1 MHNTIKFRNF
11 YIVRITHILKYMRS
25 IMSKLTTIN
34 IEKFSTERKIISYMT
49 TKSWQTIPDVS
60 YMYEPDIT
68 NFIDEFK
75 KLKAEDKSLKNVSI
89 NSLMLKVFSEG
100 LKFAPKLNANIS
112 YDQSTGEGEIHTIKD
127 INVNM
132 PWILPSG
139 KMMTISIN
147 NIEEMSLYEINK
159 YIKDLDKKISSIDS
173 ECLSK
178 SFSDKIN
185 YNIINS
191 IISGEHEISEDNN
204 EDKSK
209 IPLEIGTI
217 TISNIGSTYREQR
230 GAIALLDII
239 PPQVCVIGFGAIL
252 EKPGVYI
259 DENGEKAI
267 GIRKVLPICL
277 AFDHRALDFG
287 EIIPFIK
294 K

>member
-1 MHNTIKFRNF
+1 
-11 YIVRITHILKYMRS
+11 
-25 IMSKLTTIN
+25 MSKLTTIN
-34 IEKFSTERKIISYMT
+34 IEKFSTERKIIAYMT
-49 TKSWQTIPDVS
+49 TKSWQTIPHVS

-75 KLKAEDKSLKNVSI
+75 KLKEEDKSLKNVSI

-100 LKFAPKLNANIS
+100 LKFAPKLNAHIS
-112 YDQSTGEGEIHTIKD
+112 YDQNTGEGEIHTIKD

-159 YIKDLDKKISSIDS
+159 YIKDLNKKISSIDS
-173 ECLSK
+173 KSLSK

-209 IPLEIGTI
+209 VPLEIGTI

-259 DENGEKAI
+259 DENGEKII

-294 K
+294 KLDSIFENPNILKSF

>member
-1 MHNTIKFRNF
+1 
-11 YIVRITHILKYMRS
+11 
-25 IMSKLTTIN
+25 MSKLTTIN
-34 IEKFSTERKIISYMT
+34 TEKFSIERKLISYMT
-49 TKSWQTIPDVS
+49 TKSWQRIPHVS

-68 NFIDEFK
+68 DFIDEFK
-75 KLKAEDKSLKNVSI
+75 KLKVEDASFQNISI

-100 LKFAPKLNANIS
+100 LKFAPKLNAHIS
-112 YDQSTGEGEIHTIKD
+112 YDQSTGEGEIRTIKD

-132 PWILPSG
+132 PWILPNG

-159 YIKDLDKKISSIDS
+159 YIKEDLSQKISNMDS
-173 ECLSK
+173 QSLSK

-185 YNIINS
+185 FNTIDS
-191 IISGEHEISEDNN
+191 IISGERKVSEDNN
-204 EDKSK
+204 SENKSK
-209 IPLEIGTI
+209 LPLEIGTI
-217 TISNIGSTYREQR
+217 TISNIGSTYRDQR
-230 GAIALLDII
+230 GAITLLDII

-267 GIRKVLPICL
+267 GIRKTLPICL

-287 EIIPFIK
+287 EIIPFMK
-294 K
+294 KLDSIFENPNILKSF

>member
-1 MHNTIKFRNF
+1 
-11 YIVRITHILKYMRS
+11 
-25 IMSKLTTIN
+25 MSKLTTIN
-34 IEKFSTERKIISYMT
+34 TEKFSIERKLISYMT
-49 TKSWQTIPDVS
+49 TRSWQRIPHVS

-68 NFIDEFK
+68 DFIDEFK
-75 KLKAEDKSLKNVSI
+75 KLKVEDASFQNISI

-100 LKFAPKLNANIS
+100 LKFAPKLNAHIS
-112 YDQSTGEGEIHTIKD
+112 YDHSTGEGEIRTIKD

-132 PWILPSG
+132 PWILPNG

-159 YIKDLDKKISSIDS
+159 YIKEDLSQKISNMDS
-173 ECLSK
+173 QSLSK

-185 YNIINS
+185 FNTIDS
-191 IISGEHEISEDNN
+191 IISGERKVSEDNN
-204 EDKSK
+204 SENKSK
-209 IPLEIGTI
+209 LPLEIGTI
-217 TISNIGSTYREQR
+217 TISNIGSTYRDQR
-230 GAIALLDII
+230 GAITLLDII

-267 GIRKVLPICL
+267 GIRKTLPICL

-287 EIIPFIK
+287 EIIPFMK
-294 K
+294 KLDSIFENPNILKSF

>member
-1 MHNTIKFRNF
+1 
-11 YIVRITHILKYMRS
+11 
-25 IMSKLTTIN
+25 MSKLTTIN
-34 IEKFSTERKIISYMT
+34 TEKFSVERKLISYMT
-49 TKSWQTIPDVS
+49 TKSWQTIPHVS

-75 KLKAEDKSLKNVSI
+75 KLKEENKSLKNVSI

-100 LKFAPKLNANIS
+100 LKFAPKLNAHIS
-112 YDQSTGEGEIHTIKD
+112 YNQSTGEGEIRTIKD

-132 PWILPSG
+132 PWILPNG

-159 YIKDLDKKISSIDS
+159 YIKEDLGQKISNMDS
-173 ECLSK
+173 KSLSK

-185 YNIINS
+185 FNTIDS
-191 IISGEHEISEDNN
+191 IISGERKISEDNN
-204 EDKSK
+204 GENKSK
-209 IPLEIGTI
+209 LPLEIGTI
-217 TISNIGSTYREQR
+217 TISNIGSTYRDQR
-230 GAIALLDII
+230 GAITLLDII

-267 GIRKVLPICL
+267 GIRKTLPICL

-287 EIIPFIK
+287 EIIPFMK
-294 K
+294 KLDSIFENPNILKSF

>member
-1 MHNTIKFRNF
+1 
-11 YIVRITHILKYMRS
+11 
-25 IMSKLTTIN
+25 
-34 IEKFSTERKIISYMT
+34 IISYMT
-49 TKSWQTIPDVS
+49 TKSWQTIPHVS

-68 NFIDEFK
+68 NFINEFK
-75 KLKAEDKSLKNVSI
+75 KLKEEDKSLKNVSI

-100 LKFAPKLNANIS
+100 LKFAPKLNAHIS
-112 YDQSTGEGEIHTIKD
+112 YDQNTGEGEIHTIKD

-147 NIEEMSLYEINK
+147 NIEKMSLYEINK
-159 YIKDLDKKISSIDS
+159 YIKDLNKKISSIDS
-173 ECLSK
+173 ESLSK

-191 IISGEHEISEDNN
+191 IISGKHEISGDKN

-209 IPLEIGTI
+209 VPLEIGTI

-259 DENGEKAI
+259 DENGEKTI

-294 K
+294 KLDSIFENPNILKSF

>member
-1 MHNTIKFRNF
+1 
-11 YIVRITHILKYMRS
+11 
-25 IMSKLTTIN
+25 MSKLTTTN
-34 IEKFSTERKIISYMT
+34 VEKFSIERKIISYMT
-49 TKSWQTIPDVS
+49 TKSWQNIPHVS

-68 NFIDEFK
+68 NFIDEFQ
-75 KLKAEDKSLKNVSI
+75 KLKAENNLLKNVSI

-100 LKFAPKLNANIS
+100 LKFAPKLNAHIS
-112 YDQSTGEGEIHTIKD
+112 YNHNTDEGEIRTIKD

-147 NIEEMSLYEINK
+147 NIEKLSLCEINK
-159 YIKDLDKKISSIDS
+159 HIKDLSQKISNMDTQS
-173 ECLSK
+173 LSK
-178 SFSDKIN
+178 FFSDKIN
-185 YNIINS
+185 YNIIDN
-191 IISGEHEISEDNN
+191 IINGERKISKGDNG
-204 EDKSK
+204 EL
-209 IPLEIGTI
+209 PLKIGTI
-217 TISNIGSTYREQR
+217 TISNIGSIYKEQR

-239 PPQVCVIGFGAIL
+239 PPQVCAIGFGTIL

-287 EIIPFIK
+287 EVIPFIK
-294 K
+294 KLDNIFENPDILKSF

>member
-1 MHNTIKFRNF
+1 
-11 YIVRITHILKYMRS
+11 
-25 IMSKLTTIN
+25 
-34 IEKFSTERKIISYMT
+34 
-49 TKSWQTIPDVS
+49 
-60 YMYEPDIT
+60 
-68 NFIDEFK
+68 
-75 KLKAEDKSLKNVSI
+75 
-89 NSLMLKVFSEG
+89 
-100 LKFAPKLNANIS
+100 
-112 YDQSTGEGEIHTIKD
+112 
-127 INVNM
+127 
-132 PWILPSG
+132 
-139 KMMTISIN
+139 
-147 NIEEMSLYEINK
+147 MSLYEINK
-159 YIKDLDKKISSIDS
+159 YIKDLNKKISSIDS
-173 ECLSK
+173 ESLSK

-191 IISGEHEISEDNN
+191 IISGKHEISGDKN

-209 IPLEIGTI
+209 VPLEIGTI

-259 DENGEKAI
+259 DENGEKTI

-294 K
+294 KLDSIFENPNILKSF

>member
-1 MHNTIKFRNF
+1 
-11 YIVRITHILKYMRS
+11 
-25 IMSKLTTIN
+25 MSKLTTIN

-49 TKSWQTIPDVS
+49 TKSWQTIPHVS

-100 LKFAPKLNANIS
+100 LKFAPKLNAHIS
-112 YDQSTGEGEIHTIKD
+112 YDQSTGEGKINTIKD

-294 K
+294 KLDSIFENPNILKSF

>member
-1 MHNTIKFRNF
+1 
-11 YIVRITHILKYMRS
+11 
-25 IMSKLTTIN
+25 MSKLTTIN

-49 TKSWQTIPDVS
+49 TKSWQTIPHVS

-75 KLKAEDKSLKNVSI
+75 KLKEEDKSLENVSI

-100 LKFAPKLNANIS
+100 LKFAPKLNAHIS
-112 YDQSTGEGEIHTIKD
+112 YDQNTGEGEIHTIKD

-159 YIKDLDKKISSIDS
+159 YIKDLNKKISSIDPES
-173 ECLSK
+173 LSK

-209 IPLEIGTI
+209 VPLEIGTI

-259 DENGEKAI
+259 DKNGEKII

-294 K
+294 KLDSIFENPNILKSL

>member
-1 MHNTIKFRNF
+1 
-11 YIVRITHILKYMRS
+11 
-25 IMSKLTTIN
+25 
-34 IEKFSTERKIISYMT
+34 
-49 TKSWQTIPDVS
+49 
-60 YMYEPDIT
+60 
-68 NFIDEFK
+68 
-75 KLKAEDKSLKNVSI
+75 
-89 NSLMLKVFSEG
+89 MLKVFSEG
-100 LKFAPKLNANIS
+100 LKFAPKLNAHIS
-112 YDQSTGEGEIHTIKD
+112 YNQSTGEGEIHTIKD

-159 YIKDLDKKISSIDS
+159 YIKDLDQKISSIDS

-191 IISGEHEISEDNN
+191 IISGEHKMSEGNN

-294 K
+294 KLDSIFENPNILKSF